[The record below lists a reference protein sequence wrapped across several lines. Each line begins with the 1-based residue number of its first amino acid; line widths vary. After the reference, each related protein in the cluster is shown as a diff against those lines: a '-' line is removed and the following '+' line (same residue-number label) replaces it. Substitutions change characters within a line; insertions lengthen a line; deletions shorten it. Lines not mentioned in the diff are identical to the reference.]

1 MKTRQKKTS
10 SRPSTGS
17 ATGTKRKGLTLRAQL
32 FIAILAVALICIA
45 TTALLSNILG
55 HQQVNDFVR
64 RYRERMT
71 ASSPAPT
78 TINPRDP
85 YRSLKDLL
93 QDNPLNPM
101 NPFIRPTLPP
111 PPRGPSNW
119 NLVFILAGLL
129 GLFLAFVL
137 SFVLAGRI
145 SSPLSRLTL
154 ASTSIADGDYS
165 ERVHVGGGKEVEEL
179 GDAFNTLAES
189 LETNEQ
195 LRKNMVA
202 DIAHELRNPLATL
215 SGQIELMQDGKLESS
230 DEVVASLAEDAE
242 LLSHLVE
249 DLRQLSVA
257 EAGQLE
263 LDRTPVNPGEIV
275 EDASS
280 RFENEALSK
289 GIKLVTDVPGDLP
302 AVNAD
307 KLRISQVIGNLIR
320 NSLTHTPSGG
330 TIKVSATRAGNV
342 VTFAV
347 EDTGAGVDEKDLPYL
362 FERFYRA
369 DSSRTRATGGAGL
382 GLSIAKSLVKAHG
395 GQIGAESQPGKGC
408 RIFFTL
414 PVAGSED

>member
-1 MKTRQKKTS
+1 M
-10 SRPSTGS
+10 
-17 ATGTKRKGLTLRAQL
+17 
-32 FIAILAVALICIA
+32 
-45 TTALLSNILG
+45 
-55 HQQVNDFVR
+55 
-64 RYRERMT
+64 
-71 ASSPAPT
+71 
-78 TINPRDP
+78 
-85 YRSLKDLL
+85 
-93 QDNPLNPM
+93 
-101 NPFIRPTLPP
+101 
-111 PPRGPSNW
+111 
-119 NLVFILAGLL
+119 
-129 GLFLAFVL
+129 
-137 SFVLAGRI
+137 
-145 SSPLSRLTL
+145 
-154 ASTSIADGDYS
+154 
-165 ERVHVGGGKEVEEL
+165 
-179 GDAFNTLAES
+179 
-189 LETNEQ
+189 
-195 LRKNMVA
+195 
-202 DIAHELRNPLATL
+202 RNPLATL